1 RVEITTGEGEL
12 LALALRRPTDEEI
25 LSALL
30 ELLADLLGYRGESAT
45 ARAWAKAEESLTL
58 NRFAEVVRTRFDEA
72 KLAGLLA
79 QALTAGDLSRTTLPG
94 VALECDGKRAVLV
107 NPSLVWR
114 AVSELIHAVERDH
127 NVERDH
133 ELTQYY
139 TKRWKMISL
148 IDIVTSGAIG
158 EVLRSMCARGRSEHS
173 SFYYDSAYYRFY
185 DISEIPGRARTQL
198 VALEIER
205 ELKEM
210 MVEEDL
216 VRFNF
221 DSVVLRGPRGEY
233 EVPMGE
239 MGSGFSA
246 LAKLMAILT
255 GLATTRE
262 KPGAGMPDVLLLEEP
277 ELHMHPGYI
286 SKLVAFLTRLSMR
299 SGIQLFISTHS
310 PDLLQELLGDQ
321 EHGGVLGEDERRYLR
336 EQLRVVQLARNFKG
350 ESIARVFGSEE
361 ARVSMQGL
369 LLDLRGP

>member
-1 RVEITTGEGEL
+1 
-12 LALALRRPTDEEI
+12 
-25 LSALL
+25 
-30 ELLADLLGYRGESAT
+30 
-45 ARAWAKAEESLTL
+45 
-58 NRFAEVVRTRFDEA
+58 
-72 KLAGLLA
+72 
-79 QALTAGDLSRTTLPG
+79 
-94 VALECDGKRAVLV
+94 
-107 NPSLVWR
+107 
-114 AVSELIHAVERDH
+114 
-127 NVERDH
+127 
-133 ELTQYY
+133 LTQYTVSMVSFY
-139 TKRWKMISL
+139 

-233 EVPMGE
+233 EVPMEE

-246 LAKLMAILT
+246 LAKLVAILT

-350 ESIARVFGSEE
+350 EPVARVFGSEE